1 MAKKQGM
8 YVFEE
13 SLCKVKL
20 RLMFILGKMREKI
33 RKDERKE
40 KKYLVLIVHN
50 KNGK

>member
-1 MAKKQGM
+1 MAKKQRI
-8 YVFEE
+8 YIFEE
-13 SLCKVKL
+13 SLCKIKL
-20 RLMFILGKMREKI
+20 RSMFILGKMREKI